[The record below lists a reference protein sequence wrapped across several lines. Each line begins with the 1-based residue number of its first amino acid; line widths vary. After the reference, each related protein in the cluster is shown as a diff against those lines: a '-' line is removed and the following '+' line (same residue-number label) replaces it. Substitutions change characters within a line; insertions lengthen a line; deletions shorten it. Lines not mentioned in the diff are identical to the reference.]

1 MSRIIRY
8 ISDFMGVHNYRP
20 DDLKKGNI
28 DLDELDEYLRFSC
41 RHYKV
46 TTFTDKPEGQEEEA
60 STVES
65 LQG

>member
-1 MSRIIRY
+1 
-8 ISDFMGVHNYRP
+8 MGVHNYRP